1 MSNNGSS
8 SSTSSPTTSNGSQV
22 AAITS
27 NKNVNQTI
35 TKTKNDGNEPPI
47 MRKGLQVL
55 SRGHRACNVC
65 RRQKMRCEGYT
76 NGSCNRCRNTKQE
89 CIFEIPPVKSNS
101 QTTTTQSTATTLN
114 ADRENANHARFQR
127 LESQI
132 ADLHSMMREVIFAT
146 ANKNASS
153 PQDIHQSSALQQS
166 ALPPPPPPQQS
177 EKFALEERPRSLS
190 TSTTKSTKRKRLDAG
205 DLPEEGLG
213 APLKTLRGLAEAAI
227 RTPRLEVNPSIADP
241 PSHAPFLFQS
251 AGPSRAVSP
260 VSGNRQAV
268 KLNDIISNGTLDETE
283 ARRLWSVFSQGCPR
297 FIAACFVQDERAS
310 SEEDT
315 FSLTRKA
322 STFLF
327 VTILAIGAQI
337 DSMSNGKH
345 AAYQIC
351 CQQAQW
357 YAQRTLLLHAPQLRV
372 EDVMALNLMASYSDY
387 GWLLSGHAV
396 RIAQELGLDTYF
408 SKIMRMDHSLSYNSQ
423 RRESS
428 ISSVTSRASAEPP
441 LNATSDSNDG
451 SESDVPRT
459 LIMGA
464 RIWFFSF
471 LLEHQISY
479 GAGRT
484 AMLQHHTVD
493 GCRDFL
499 RLPSPL
505 VSSIDARFVAT
516 LELMVIRERHI
527 NCLAPVDQPIND
539 LMLGNVY
546 TLNEDLRSWLDHWTR
561 DLRQRGYEES
571 SFWMASLRLQCAT
584 AKLYLT
590 STSIRTAG
598 IAQHGNAQTR
608 WDSLHAGRRD
618 LVVQSV
624 KAASDA
630 LRIAVEN
637 KEYFN
642 LLKWAPHYTVVTVT
656 FSAVYLLKAIRIFP
670 SNYLLPPSILQDVF
684 VHSEMLVSRL
694 KEIPSSNKFG
704 LVVLHMLRQCSNQV
718 ENRSSNNTAQGSPS
732 HQRNIREEDKY
743 KSFTTPPPPPPPQAQ
758 EQRFMQNS
766 FRPIQGTTTWSGFAP
781 VQSTTFIPFMNGNE
795 TNLPPLQAPSYST
808 LPDTHQRYENFDQI
822 LYELGL
828 DENFIGSL
836 DDGSDKYVDL
846 SNSAP
851 F

>member
-1 MSNNGSS
+1 MSSHSPSS
-8 SSTSSPTTSNGSQV
+8 SSPTISNGSQ
-22 AAITS
+22 ATASIS
-27 NKNVNQTI
+27 HNKNDKQHNGMNVQN
-35 TKTKNDGNEPPI
+35 GNEQI
-47 MRKGLQVL
+47 IRKGLQVL

-76 NGSCNRCRNTKQE
+76 DGSCNRCRNTKQE
-89 CIFEIPPVKSNS
+89 CVFEIPPAKSNLQNTTS
-101 QTTTTQSTATTLN
+101 TTTIMN
-114 ADRENANHARFQR
+114 IDRESANHARFQR

-132 ADLHSMMREVIFAT
+132 ADLHTMMKEIISAT
-146 ANKNASS
+146 STKIASPHS
-153 PQDIHQSSALQQS
+153 TSGSQQ
-166 ALPPPPPPQQS
+166 AIPPPQQAAS
-177 EKFALEERPRSLS
+177 ESQQVNFVSDVNNERSRSLS
-190 TSTTKSTKRKRLDAG
+190 TSTTKSNKRKRLDAG

-227 RTPRLEVNPSIADP
+227 RTPRLEVNSNMTEP
-241 PSHAPFLFQS
+241 PSHAPFLYQS

-260 VSGNRQAV
+260 DSGNRQIV
-268 KLNDIISNGTLDETE
+268 KLNDIVSNGTLDETE

-297 FIAACFVQDERAS
+297 FIAACFVQDDRAS
-310 SEEDT
+310 SEDT
-315 FSLTRKA
+315 FSLTRRA

-408 SKIMRMDHSLSYNSQ
+408 SKIMRMDQTLLHNSQ
-423 RRESS
+423 KRNEQQRESS
-428 ISSVTSRASAEPP
+428 LSSTTSRASVEPL
-441 LNATSDSNDG
+441 LNNSSDSNDD

-459 LIMGA
+459 LVMGA

-493 GCRDFL
+493 SCRDFL
-499 RLPSPL
+499 RLPAPL

-527 NCLAPVDQPIND
+527 NCLAPFDQPINE
-539 LMLGNVY
+539 LMFGNVY
-546 TLNEDLRSWLDHWTR
+546 TLNEDLRAWLDHWTR
-561 DLRQRGYEES
+561 DLRQRGYDES
-571 SFWMASLRLQCAT
+571 SFWMASLHLQCAT

-590 STSIRTAG
+590 STSLRTAG
-598 IAQHGNAQTR
+598 IVQNGNAQTR
-608 WDSLHAGRRD
+608 WESLHAGRKD
-618 LVVQSV
+618 LIVQSV

-637 KEYFN
+637 EEYFN
-642 LLKWAPHYTVVTVT
+642 LLKWAPHYTIVTVT

-670 SNYLLPPSILQDVF
+670 SHNLLPPSILQDIF

-694 KEIPSSNKFG
+694 REIPSANKFG
-704 LVVLHMLRQCSNQV
+704 LVVLHMLRQCSNQTDI
-718 ENRSSNNTAQGSPS
+718 RSSNNDTAHGSPA
-732 HQRNIREEDKY
+732 RNVREDDRNRN
-743 KSFTTPPPPPPPQAQ
+743 FGTPPPTLTQD
-758 EQRFMQNS
+758 QRFIQNS
-766 FRPIQGTTTWSGFAP
+766 SRATQTATWSGFAP
-781 VQSTTFIPFMNGNE
+781 VQSSSFLPFMNGNE
-795 TNLPPLQAPSYST
+795 TNLPISQTPSHFT
-808 LPDTHQRYENFDQI
+808 LPETHQRFENFDQI

-828 DENFIGSL
+828 DENFIGNL
-836 DDGSDKYVDL
+836 DDGSDKFVDL
-846 SNSAP
+846 HNIAP

>member
-1 MSNNGSS
+1 MSSNSPSS
-8 SSTSSPTTSNGSQV
+8 SSPTASIGSHTSPLKNG
-22 AAITS
+22 
-27 NKNVNQTI
+27 NQSGGLTAKI
-35 TKTKNDGNEPPI
+35 GVEPI
-47 MRKGLQVL
+47 IRKGLQVI

-76 NGSCNRCRNTKQE
+76 DGACNRCRNTKQE
-89 CIFEIPPVKSNS
+89 CIFEIPPAK
-101 QTTTTQSTATTLN
+101 QTSTATSTTTAMN
-114 ADRENANHARFQR
+114 AERESANHARFQR

-132 ADLHSMMREVIFAT
+132 ADLHFMMREVISAT
-146 ANKNASS
+146 AIKNASPYS
-153 PQDIHQSSALQQS
+153 VAQPSGSQQAIPVQNVPLQSEPQQAGHQQRSALD
-166 ALPPPPPPQQS
+166 A
-177 EKFALEERPRSLS
+177 ERERPRSLS
-190 TSTTKSTKRKRLDAG
+190 TSTTKSNKRKRLDAG

-227 RTPRLEVNPSIADP
+227 RTPRLEVNSNMTEP
-241 PSHAPFLFQS
+241 PSHAPFLYQS

-268 KLNDIISNGTLDETE
+268 KLNDVVSNGTLDETE

-297 FIAACFVQDERAS
+297 FIAACFVQDDRAS
-310 SEEDT
+310 SEDT
-315 FSLTRKA
+315 FSLTRRA

-408 SKIMRMDHSLSYNSQ
+408 SKIMRMEHSLSHRRDDQ
-423 RRESS
+423 RESS
-428 ISSVTSRASAEPP
+428 VSSLTSRTSAEAP
-441 LNATSDSNDG
+441 LNNTSDSNDG

-459 LIMGA
+459 LVMGA

-499 RLPSPL
+499 RLPAPL

-527 NCLAPVDQPIND
+527 NCLASFDQPIND

-546 TLNEDLRSWLDHWTR
+546 TLNEDLRAWLEHWTR
-561 DLRQRGYEES
+561 DLRQRGYDES
-571 SFWMASLRLQCAT
+571 SFWMASLHLQCAT

-590 STSIRTAG
+590 STSLRSAG

-608 WDSLHAGRRD
+608 WESLNAGRRD

-630 LRIAVEN
+630 LSIAVEN

-642 LLKWAPHYTVVTVT
+642 LLKWAPHYTIVTVT

-670 SNYLLPPSILQDVF
+670 SQYLLPPSILQDVF

-694 KEIPSSNKFG
+694 REIPSANKFG
-704 LVVLHMLRQCSNQV
+704 LVVLHMLRQCSNQMDS
-718 ENRSSNNTAQGSPS
+718 RSSSNTAQGSPA
-732 HQRNIREEDKY
+732 HQRNVREEDRY
-743 KSFTTPPPPPPPQAQ
+743 RNFTTPPPPQSQ
-758 EQRFMQNS
+758 DQRFVQNPS
-766 FRPIQGTTTWSGFAP
+766 RATQTATWSGFAP
-781 VQSTTFIPFMNGNE
+781 VQSSTFVPFMNGNE
-795 TNLPPLQAPSYST
+795 TNLPPLQQPSSYSA
-808 LPDTHQRYENFDQI
+808 LPDTHQKFENFDQI

-828 DENFIGSL
+828 DENFIGGL
-836 DDGSDKYVDL
+836 DNGSDKFVDF
-846 SNSAP
+846 SNTAP